1 MAEANPTG
9 RGQIAKLP
17 AGPSPTKEGAPSESE
32 KLTDEMEDR
41 NGGLITDKKIE
52 ALVLLEERTR
62 AIRVRLERIEAR
74 LKELEEE
81 DK

>member
-1 MAEANPTG
+1 
-9 RGQIAKLP
+9 
-17 AGPSPTKEGAPSESE
+17 
-32 KLTDEMEDR
+32 MEDR
-41 NGGLITDKKIE
+41 NGDLITDKMME